1 MSKTNTTFSD
11 IYKYGIAAL
20 LAALL
25 ALLFANS
32 DSFPYKYTLGE
43 TWNYADL
50 YANQD
55 IPLALNHEEQD
66 SVLTQVEHEYA
77 PVFKM
82 DKEVLAQK
90 KLQYEADFKKQL
102 NFAGKDNA
110 FPDANKSSKSYY
122 QFGERLLSKIYE
134 QGILP
139 DNAPLQGKNQIQIA
153 RTDATKTYPIGK
165 VLTKKTAFDIITDSL
180 PASSLREPEFLL
192 GVLEDKI
199 EPNLIFDADESATA
213 KAHEFQKHLQKRDT
227 LRFGTLIVT
236 KGATIDEKAF
246 QHLEAFQ
253 NFMKNGR
260 VVGGLASRFMIFWCF
275 TGFLLLV
282 LLAHYQTQQ
291 KAIFDDLSFLT
302 LLIIITLAL
311 QAVHFLLQKQSLHA
325 LFSPMLLF
333 PFLLKRYLPAY
344 ANALTHT
351 LMVLLASQIVGA
363 AYSFTA
369 AFVCGGYFLIFAEA
383 RFSTFPYGKYLHF
396 AASAIIVAFVFSITA
411 FQQHQTMEIPKI
423 CSAIVL
429 QMILLAAAPFF
440 IQTEKINN
448 EK

>member
-1 MSKTNTTFSD
+1 MSKTNTTFPD
-11 IYKYGIAAL
+11 YYKYGVAAL

-32 DSFPYKYTLGE
+32 NAFHYKYTLGE

-50 YANQD
+50 YAGQD

-66 SVLTQVEHEYA
+66 SVLKQVEQQYA

-139 DNAPLQGKNQIQIA
+139 DNAPLEGKSEIQIT
-153 RTDATKTYPIGK
+153 RTDATKAYPIGK
-165 VLTKKTAFDIITDSL
+165 VLTRKMAFDIITDSL

-199 EPNLIFDADESATA
+199 QPNLTFDAEASATA

-246 QHLEAFQ
+246 QKLEAFQ
-253 NFMKNGR
+253 SFMTNGR
-260 VVGGLASRFMIFWCF
+260 AVGGFASRFLIFWCF
-275 TGFLLLV
+275 TAFLLIV

-291 KAIFDDLSFLT
+291 KAIFDNLTFLT

-311 QAVHFLLQKQSLHA
+311 QATHFLLQKQNLHA

-333 PFLLKRYLPAY
+333 PFLLKRYLTPY

-363 AYSFTA
+363 SYSFMA

-383 RFSTFPYGKYLHF
+383 RFLHFPYGKYLHF
-396 AASAIIVAFVFSITA
+396 AASAIIIAFVFTATA
-411 FQQHQTMEIPKI
+411 FQQHQTIDIPKI

-440 IQTEKINN
+440 IQTEK
-448 EK
+448 K